1 MLLLVGESAEQKD
14 QDIDGDGKEG
24 DKVHD
29 TFPAADAIGALSEV
43 STSIATNMLHLD
55 HDLEQVGEEG
65 KEGSEREGRRE
76 ERNEAELDDTFVVE
90 EDEGACSGLHLD
102 LA

>member
-1 MLLLVGESAEQKD
+1 MLLLIGEAAEKQD
-14 QDIDGDGKEG
+14 QYVDRNRYEG
-24 DKVHD
+24 DKAHD
-29 TFPAADAIGALSEV
+29 AHPVADAVCASCEV
-43 STSIATNMLHLD
+43 SAPELRYMLHLD
-55 HDLEQVGEEG
+55 QDLEQVGEEG